1 MLGRRLG
8 RRFLVSHGPRIGV
21 TPPRLARVDG
31 FFDRHGAKA
40 ILVGRFVGI
49 VRAVAPFLAGASG
62 MRLRAF
68 LPWSLLGTAAWAA
81 TFTLVG
87 YIFHASFSAAADYVA
102 HGAFGLAV
110 VAARRARMA
119 GAPFA
124 TIPGVTTPAELARDP
139 DERGEEIVSVLA
151 DAFGDLIEADE
162 RAFRHKFRKMA
173 ASPFAFYR
181 GSAPLFYA
189 DLVRLEDPWADERTS
204 RIWIQGDLHAENFG
218 TYMDSAGILVFDVND
233 FDEAYLGHFTWDLR
247 RMAASLALLGFA
259 KALSDEAIERM
270 IETYGRAYV
279 EQVRAFATGERDSEY
294 RLTLDNTD
302 GVLNGVLLR
311 ARLETRVS
319 LLDAATTVEGAE
331 RHFSSGAGVRRL
343 EDDER
348 AEVEQAYE
356 AYLETIPEIK
366 RQHSVSYAVKD
377 VIGRAGFGIGSAGL
391 PAYSLLVEGRT
402 QALENDV
409 VLSMKQGNVAAPS
422 RVVDD
427 QAIREYFEHPGHR
440 TAVSQRALQAH
451 ADPWLGWCELRGTGQ
466 VVKEVSPYEA
476 DIDWDQVSDLDE
488 IVELLDYLGQA
499 TAKVHC
505 VSDAGS
511 EQTLV
516 EFQTEEAIL
525 AVAGDREDEFAAD
538 LVRFGRAYG
547 DLARDDH
554 RRFVDA
560 FRNGRIPGVPA
571 D

>member
-1 MLGRRLG
+1 MARA
-8 RRFLVSHGPRIGV
+8 SH
-21 TPPRLARVDG
+21 
-31 FFDRHGAKA
+31 
-40 ILVGRFVGI
+40 
-49 VRAVAPFLAGASG
+49 
-62 MRLRAF
+62 
-68 LPWSLLGTAAWAA
+68 
-81 TFTLVG
+81 
-87 YIFHASFSAAADYVA
+87 
-102 HGAFGLAV
+102 
-110 VAARRARMA
+110 
-119 GAPFA
+119 A
-124 TIPGVTTPAELARDP
+124 TICGVTTPAELATED
-139 DERGEEIVSVLA
+139 DERSESIVRVLA

-189 DLVRLEDPWADERTS
+189 DVARLEDPWADERTS
-204 RIWIQGDLHAENFG
+204 RVWIQGDLHAENFG

-233 FDEAYLGHFTWDLR
+233 FDEAYVGHFTWDLR

-270 IETYGRAYV
+270 IEAYGRAYL
-279 EQVRAFATGERDSEY
+279 EQVRAFASGDRDSEY

-302 GVLNGVLLR
+302 GVLNEVLLR
-311 ARLETRVS
+311 ARLETRVA
-319 LLDAATTVEGAE
+319 LLDATTTVEGAE
-331 RHFSSGAGVRRL
+331 RHFSAGPGVRL
-343 EDDER
+343 LADGER
-348 AEVEQAYE
+348 AEVERAFA

-409 VLSMKQGNVAAPS
+409 VLSMKQGNVAAAS

-427 QAIREYFEHPGHR
+427 RTIEGYFEHPGHR

-451 ADPWLGWCELRGTGQ
+451 ADPWLGWCELRGAGQ

-476 DIDWDQVSDLDE
+476 DIDWGQVSDLDD
-488 IVELLDYLGQA
+488 VFPLLDYLGQA

-516 EFQTEEAIL
+516 EFQTEEAIM
-525 AVAGDREDEFAAD
+525 AVAGGREDEFAAD
-538 LVRFGRAYG
+538 LVRFGTAYG

>member
-1 MLGRRLG
+1 
-8 RRFLVSHGPRIGV
+8 V
-21 TPPRLARVDG
+21 
-31 FFDRHGAKA
+31 K
-40 ILVGRFVGI
+40 
-49 VRAVAPFLAGASG
+49 
-62 MRLRAF
+62 
-68 LPWSLLGTAAWAA
+68 
-81 TFTLVG
+81 
-87 YIFHASFSAAADYVA
+87 
-102 HGAFGLAV
+102 GLAD
-110 VAARRARMA
+110 
-119 GAPFA
+119 
-124 TIPGVTTPAELARDP
+124 DP
-139 DERGEEIVSVLA
+139 VRRGEEIVTVLA
-151 DAFGDLIEADE
+151 EAFGDLIEADA
-162 RAFRHKFRKMA
+162 RAFRRKFRKMA

-189 DLVRLEDPWADERTS
+189 DVARLDDPWTDERTG
-204 RIWIQGDLHAENFG
+204 RVWIQGDLHAENFG

-259 KALSDEAIERM
+259 KAVSDAAIERM
-270 IETYGRAYV
+270 IATYARAYV
-279 EQVRAFATGERDSEY
+279 DQVRAFATGDRDAEF
-294 RLTLDNTD
+294 RLTLDNTG
-302 GVLNGVLLR
+302 GVLHDVLAR
-311 ARLETRVS
+311 ARLETRIA
-319 LLDAATTVEGAE
+319 LLEATTAIEGAE
-331 RHFSSGAGVRRL
+331 RHFASGPGVRRL
-343 EDDER
+343 SGSER
-348 AEVEQAYE
+348 AEVEAAFA
-356 AYLETIPEIK
+356 AYLETIPEVK

-377 VIGRAGFGIGSAGL
+377 VVGRDGFGIGSAGL

-409 VLSMKQGNVAAPS
+409 ILSMKQGNVAAAS

-427 QAIREYFEHPGHR
+427 AAIGDYFEHQGHR

-451 ADPWLGWCELRGTGQ
+451 ADPWLGWCELRGVGQ

-488 IVELLDYLGQA
+488 VFPLLEYLGQA

-516 EFQTEEAIL
+516 DFQTEQAIMA
-525 AVAGDREDEFAAD
+525 AVDGREDEFARE
-538 LVRFGRAYG
+538 LVAFGRSYG

-560 FRNGRIPGVPA
+560 FRNGLIPGVPA